1 MEGFYIYPIVDLMYV
16 QLTYPSSPSFPKRQK
31 LTARLEE
38 KNYRII
44 LSIINFPKLY
54 FQISRY
60 FLTGSCLTACLIA
73 PQRLKILK
81 MTPHGVGPITFI
93 TRGVLGTLPEVVG
106 NNMKKEGI
114 YIVPVVVI
122 YILKRRKSLC
132 TQQTFETRDSGELH
146 KIMEAV

>member
-1 MEGFYIYPIVDLMYV
+1 VEGFYIYPIVDLMYV

-93 TRGVLGTLPEVVG
+93 TRGVLGTLSEVVG

-114 YIVPVVVI
+114 YSTRSGYI
-122 YILKRRKSLC
+122 YIKKEKEFMH
-132 TQQTFETRDSGELH
+132 TTN
-146 KIMEAV
+146 I